1 MDIEK
6 NIFRMVV
13 YIMIQNHIY
22 IPCNMHCS
30 QSYLKYN
37 HNVIIINQKK
47 NKKKIGAF
55 GYIFVFQYCVS
66 GLYCIPAY

>member
-47 NKKKIGAF
+47 K
-55 GYIFVFQYCVS
+55 
-66 GLYCIPAY
+66 